1 LLIRETVK
9 LGGKIKVLK
18 KFSIS
23 DIENLTGIKAHTIRV
38 WEHRYDFFTPKR
50 SDSNIRYYDD
60 DDLCLFLN
68 IATLNENGY
77 KISKISKMNIE
88 EINQLVKSLKED
100 HYNVNV
106 QVQMLSNAM
115 LKMDDFEFDE
125 ILTACISDMGMEK
138 AMKEIIFPF
147 MRKVGFMW
155 QVGTINAAHEHFATQ
170 KIEQIII
177 YSTYL
182 DAKKPDLD
190 GKRYLLFL
198 PPDENHEI
206 GLLFAQYLIKINGHH
221 ALYLGQNLPYDSL
234 EEVVCYYEPDYAFT
248 VLTTISGDQSI
259 EAIINNLAKS
269 VGNTSLILA
278 GGQITINNL
287 TNRDNLIFIN
297 NISEFISHINKVSL
311 PIAS

>member
-1 LLIRETVK
+1 M
-9 LGGKIKVLK
+9 K

-38 WEHRYDFFTPKR
+38 WEQRYDFFTPKR
-50 SDSNIRYYDD
+50 SDTNIRYYDD
-60 DDLCLFLN
+60 DDLCMFLN
-68 IATLNENGY
+68 VATLNENGY
-77 KISKISKMNIE
+77 KISKISKMNID

-125 ILTACISDMGMEK
+125 ILTACIEDMGMEK
-138 AMKEIIFPF
+138 AMNEIIFPF

-155 QVGTINAAHEHFATQ
+155 QVGTINPAHEHFATQ

-177 YSTYL
+177 HSTFLYT
-182 DAKKPDLD
+182 KKPDLH

-198 PPDENHEI
+198 PPNENHEI

-234 EEVVCYYEPDYAFT
+234 EEVVSYYEPDYAFT
-248 VLTTISGDQSI
+248 VLTTIGGDQSI
-259 EAIINNLAKS
+259 ETIINSLEKS
-269 VGNTSLILA
+269 VGNTNLILA
-278 GGQITINNL
+278 GSQITINNFK
-287 TNRDNLIFIN
+287 NRDNLIFIN
-297 NISEFISHINKVSL
+297 NISEFISHISKASL
-311 PIAS
+311 SIAS